1 MAINLAAKIW
11 LCIIILRDFMTDL
24 ATFEHYYK
32 LTDLLI
38 EESTKEQLA
47 EGLRLLAMNITHY
60 QMKYGEIALDD
71 TLVLVDATEPNEEQ
85 LNLLVLGLETLVGVL
100 RNVISGVGE
109 AKH

>member
-1 MAINLAAKIW
+1 M
-11 LCIIILRDFMTDL
+11 DDL

-38 EESTKEQLA
+38 EQSTKEQLA
-47 EGLRLLAMNITHY
+47 ESARLLALNVAHY

-71 TLVLVDATEPNEEQ
+71 TLAMVDAPEPSEEQ
-85 LNLLVLGLETLVGVL
+85 LNLLALGLETLVGVL
-100 RNVISGVGE
+100 GNVMSGLGE